1 MTANYL
7 NKRRQDISMRN
18 ILVGMLIFGLTF
30 AGANYSTST
39 TTDTYTTIDSPIFAG
54 FDLATILGLFCILIG
69 LAGILIYALRYW
81 GYHKS
86 AATH

>member
-1 MTANYL
+1 
-7 NKRRQDISMRN
+7 MRHFLLG
-18 ILVGMLIFGLTF
+18 ILALSLSF

-39 TTDTYTTIDSPIFAG
+39 TTDTYTTISSPVFAG
-54 FDLATILGLFCILIG
+54 FDFATILGLFCILIG